1 MTIHFHHITR
11 FANTMSRIVSRHR
24 VSLEMDR
31 LHFADNRQF
40 FADIGVSQ
48 SDFMA
53 QRTR

>member
-1 MTIHFHHITR
+1 MSIHFHHITR

-24 VSLEMDR
+24 GSLEIDR
-31 LHFADNRQF
+31 LHFADNRRF

-48 SDFMA
+48 GDLMA